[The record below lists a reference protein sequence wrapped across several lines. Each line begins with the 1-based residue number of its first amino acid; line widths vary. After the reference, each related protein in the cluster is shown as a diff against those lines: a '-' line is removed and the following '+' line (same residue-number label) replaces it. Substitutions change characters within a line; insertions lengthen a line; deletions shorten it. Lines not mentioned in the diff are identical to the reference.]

1 MNKIDK
7 ELERILQKRI
17 QALVERAKYHPATVL
32 DVPGAAYEVLRP
44 YLETPREELM
54 KLPGGDNL
62 DAYCGSA

>member
-17 QALVERAKYHPATVL
+17 KALVECAKYYPATVL

-44 YLETPREELM
+44 FLEDPVPFSTHTSRQLVQT
-54 KLPGGDNL
+54 
-62 DAYCGSA
+62 